1 MSHEGPQGVPG
12 GPPGVPS
19 VITFPAP
26 AAGEVLVNRYRLEEP
41 IGTDSTGRQIWRA
54 MDAVLAR
61 PVALVIRQP
70 GGDAAAG
77 MLTAAVAVSRLAHP
91 HLAAVYDAI
100 DEHHRAFVVR
110 EWVPGISLRDVLLQA
125 PLDAERSVLVTHAVA
140 EAVTALHAAG
150 IVHGSVAPSTI
161 IIADD
166 GRVVLTDPHPD
177 ATTDGEFDVRAV
189 GAVLYASLTGH
200 WPSEYGPSTLPDAR
214 RDGAGQP
221 VAPRLIRAGIPPHLD
236 EIASDLLS
244 PHMQLPA
251 AAQLAAEFARL
262 ATQGADLEY
271 DDGPMGFG
279 THDVATGKRRAGGKL
294 ALGVALLA
302 IIALVGAFIGAR
314 LLGQDPQAGPT
325 GSSGAPQATTPAPVG
340 AGGAIPVRADQ
351 VRIVDPPKGDR
362 KELVGFEKVVDG
374 NETTGWSTDEYNRA
388 NFGGLKPGMGV
399 LINLGAPTKVEA
411 VRVVV
416 SQQGATMELRTGTS
430 DPGPTSDGDAEIA
443 RTYTALSN
451 PAEDHSGT
459 VVVFAVAEERQT
471 VQYLLLWVT
480 KLPPN
485 GDGKFAL
492 AINEIFVLAP

>member
-1 MSHEGPQGVPG
+1 M
-12 GPPGVPS
+12 
-19 VITFPAP
+19 TFPAP
-26 AAGEVLVNRYRLEEP
+26 TAGEVLVNRYRLEEH
-41 IGTDSTGRQIWRA
+41 IGTDATGRQIWRA
-54 MDAVLAR
+54 MDGVLNR

-77 MLTAAVAVSRLAHP
+77 MLTGAVAASRLAHP

-100 DEHHRAFVVR
+100 DERHRAYVVR
-110 EWVPGISLRDVLLQA
+110 EWIPGIALRDVLLQA
-125 PLDAERSVLVTHAVA
+125 PLDAERSVLVTHAIA

-150 IVHGSVAPSTI
+150 IVHGSVTPSTV

-166 GRVVLTDPHPD
+166 GRVVLTDPHPEP
-177 ATTDGEFDVRAV
+177 ATDGEFDVRAV
-189 GAVLYASLTGH
+189 GAVLYACLTGQ
-200 WPSEYGPSTLPDAR
+200 WPGEFGPSTVPDAR
-214 RDGAGQP
+214 RDGAGRL
-221 VAPRLIRAGIPPHLD
+221 VTPRQIRAGIPPHLD

-244 PHMQLPA
+244 PHMQAPA

-271 DDGPMGFG
+271 DEGPMGFG
-279 THDVATGKRRAGGKL
+279 GHDVTTGKRRAGGKL

-302 IIALVGAFIGAR
+302 VIALVGAFIGAR
-314 LLGQDPQAGPT
+314 VLGQDPQAGPT
-325 GSSGAPQATTPAPVG
+325 GSAGSPQATTPPAVG
-340 AGGAIPVRADQ
+340 AGAAIPVRADQ

-362 KELVGFEKVVDG
+362 KELVGFENVVDG
-374 NETTGWSTDEYNRA
+374 NETTGWATDEYNRP

-416 SQQGATMELRTGTS
+416 GQQGATMELRTGTT
-430 DPGPTSDGDAEIA
+430 DPGASSQGDADIA
-443 RTYTALSN
+443 SSYTALSN

-459 VVVFAVAEERQT
+459 VAVFAISEERQT
-471 VQYLLLWVT
+471 VQYLLLWVS

-485 GDGKFAL
+485 GEGKFAL
-492 AINEIFVLAP
+492 AINEIYLLAP